1 MSSMLFTTM
10 TTIIGHCLSFSLFI
24 ATLCASPFVFPFSG
38 SYARNVSIDDEP
50 VGLAAFASVDVVY
63 EM

>member
-1 MSSMLFTTM
+1 M
-10 TTIIGHCLSFSLFI
+10 TTIIGHCLSFFLFI
-24 ATLCASPFVFPFSG
+24 ATLCDSSFVFPFSG